1 MNKVAGK
8 PRAVAPSS
16 PPSVAVDSTPGPD
29 HLLEADQRG
38 GGSGGLGP
46 EFRGGRALAESVGA
60 RGGGPGWGQDPH
72 LPAPRGGAAG
82 PAALEGVAP
91 SYQEEKVLGVT
102 GMTCSIEHKVQ
113 IEHAHSMTDRDHVAR
128 ATVLSFN

>member
-46 EFRGGRALAESVGA
+46 EFRGGPALAESVGA

-72 LPAPRGGAAG
+72 LPAPQEGAAG

-91 SYQEEKVLGVT
+91 SYQEEKVLRVT
-102 GMTCSIEHKVQ
+102 GRTCSIEHRVQ
-113 IEHAHSMTDRDHVAR
+113 VEHVHLMIDREVVAR
-128 ATVLSFN
+128 ATVTPFN